1 MKSERHLHAF
11 GAKLKE
17 LRLKKDWSQEELA
30 ATAGLD
36 RTYVSS
42 CERGQRNI
50 SLLNIYKLAGAL
62 KVEPSVLLQNRT
74 EN

>member
-1 MKSERHLHAF
+1 MKSEKHLDAF

-17 LRLKKDWSQEELA
+17 QRLKKDWSQEELA
-30 ATAGLD
+30 AAAGLD

-50 SLLNIYKLAGAL
+50 SLLNIYKLANAL
-62 KVEPSVLLQNRT
+62 KIKAGDLL
-74 EN
+74 